1 MIFLIPNI
9 IITLIIIMDHIGA
22 LIKLIFILI
31 VIIVDLSLFY
41 CNIFWYFNIVSDNTC
56 STLLHFSN
64 FLVNIYRTK

>member
-1 MIFLIPNI
+1 
-9 IITLIIIMDHIGA
+9 MDHIDA

-41 CNIFWYFNIVSDNTC
+41 CNIFWYFNIVGDNTC
-56 STLLHFSN
+56 SILFNISN